1 MTKPDRR
8 RWAGWWVAVLA
19 VIFFA
24 AALVALLRPPGPGMK
39 APAKPKIAPKV
50 EVARLGEGT
59 VGRLLREQ
67 AAIFDPTPLFLPT
80 KWNAGQQPL
89 PASVEHQP
97 GQIFESFQPQLVFEK
112 SRLDLPIPPPHV
124 LPKSPIDLLKQPSRD
139 PFLGF
144 DRQDQKLVP
153 LPARYGIVEVIR
165 AEDGKLIFSQGLGK
179 PIVAADNSS
188 NWQPMEFL
196 AVVTVTG
203 LLGRP
208 VMLPREGL
216 PGNAATENMV
226 SDLRHYLSA
235 DLHLGERLEP
245 GIYRVVVGP

>member
-1 MTKPDRR
+1 MTQPYRR
-8 RWAGWWVAVLA
+8 RWAGWWVAALT
-19 VIFFA
+19 VIFFGA
-24 AALVALLRPPGPGMK
+24 GLAVLLRPP
-39 APAKPKIAPKV
+39 APDVPPPTKPKVVPKV
-50 EVARLGEGT
+50 GVARLDEGSA
-59 VGRLLREQ
+59 GRLLREQ
-67 AAIFDPTPLFLPT
+67 ATIFDPTPLFLPT

-97 GQIFESFQPQLVFEK
+97 GQVFHSFRPQLVFEK
-112 SRLDLPIPPPHV
+112 SSLHLPIPRARV
-124 LPKSPIDLLKQPSRD
+124 LPKSPIELLKQPTRD

-144 DRQDQKLVP
+144 DRRDQELVP
-153 LPARYGIVEVIR
+153 LPARYGIVEVLR
-165 AEDGKLIFSQGLGK
+165 VEDGKLVFSQELNK
-179 PIVAADNSS
+179 PIVAADKSS
-188 NWQPMEFL
+188 NWQPLEFL

-208 VMLPREGL
+208 VMLPMEGL

-245 GIYRVVVGP
+245 GTYRVVVGP